1 METSV
6 PNFRDQRRER
16 IVDVARSVF
25 FEAGYAN
32 ATMSMISERLGGSKA
47 TLYAYFKSKEEL
59 FGAIIQDQCSF
70 MQTMVQIPS
79 PSDDLRTTLKKVG
92 REVLKMVLSD
102 QATRTHQL
110 IIEETRRNPDLAR
123 QFDEII
129 ESQARHGALK
139 MLMDA
144 NEKGLIYTPDLD
156 EAKRVFGSNL
166 FGKLHMERV
175 MGLRDAPTDAELDA
189 QVELAVDVFITY
201 YTRNLPNKA

>member
-1 METSV
+1 METPA

-59 FGAIIQDQCSF
+59 FGAIIRDQCSY
-70 MQTMVQIPS
+70 MQTMHHSVEAAS
-79 PSDDLRTTLKKVG
+79 SDLRETLKRVG
-92 REVLKMVLSD
+92 RMVLKMVLSD
-102 QATRTHQL
+102 QTTRTHQL

-129 ESQARHGALK
+129 ESQARHGARQ
-139 MLMDA
+139 MLIEA
-144 NEKGLIYTPDLD
+144 NEKGLIHTPDLD
-156 EAKRVFGSNL
+156 EAKRVFASNL
-166 FGKLHMERV
+166 FGKMHMERV
-175 MGLRDAPTDAELDA
+175 MGLRAEPTDAEIEA
-189 QVELAVDVFITY
+189 QVELAVDIFITY
-201 YTRNLPNKA
+201 YTRDLKTA